1 MAEKTAYLHV
11 KLTAV
16 EMSAIKREAK
26 NHNICVSDYIRALA
40 YSIMENHQLNK
51 ALAKEKK

>member
-26 NHNICVSDYIRALA
+26 NHKICVSEYIRAIA
-40 YSIMENHQLNK
+40 YNIMENQALNK